1 MASSYPNY
9 ATQDNL
15 DPITGTPGA
24 HPIGTG
30 LGAALGGA
38 AAGALT
44 GTAAGPLGTLVGA
57 SLGAIVGGLA
67 GKSVAESVDPT
78 GEDAYWRENH
88 AARPYVEPGLGYDQY
103 GPAYRYGVIAFARYP
118 GCRFEEIEDH
128 LSRDWSTERGQSNL
142 DWARARDAT
151 RDAWYRVGGQVP
163 LEFSNP
169 KGSMP

>member
-9 ATQDNL
+9 TTQDNL

-24 HPIGTG
+24 HPVGTG
-30 LGAALGGA
+30 VGAIAGGA

-67 GKSVAESVDPT
+67 GKSIAESIDPT
-78 GEDAYWRENH
+78 QEDSYWREH
-88 AARPYVEPGLGYDQY
+88 HVSRPYVKPGVGYDDY
-103 GPAYRYGVIAFARYP
+103 GPAYRYGLVAYVRYP
-118 GCRFEEIEDH
+118 GSRFEEIEDA
-128 LSRDWSTERGQSNL
+128 LSRDWESERGRSNL

-151 RDAWYRVGGQVP
+151 RDAWHRSGGTTP
-163 LEFSNP
+163 LEFFNP
-169 KGSMP
+169 RGSMP

>member
-1 MASSYPNY
+1 MTNSYPDY
-9 ATQDNL
+9 TTHDNL

-78 GEDAYWRENH
+78 REDTYWRANH
-88 AARPYVEPGLGYDQY
+88 ATRDYIEPGVGYDDY

-118 GCRFEEIEDH
+118 GSRFEEIEDH

-151 RDAWYRVGGQVP
+151 RDAWHRLGGQVA

-169 KGSMP
+169 RGSMP